1 MFNNE
6 MMADVHFVVGPPGGT
21 QRVPGHKVT
30 QTLDSFRAQ
39 KILLSTH
46 NQLAP
51 QAALS
56 TLMLS
61 AESLQTLGHHRLK
74 VRNTVRSTDWSQ

>member
-39 KILLSTH
+39 KILLSTY

-61 AESLQTLGHHRLK
+61 AESLQTLGHHRPR